1 MGVGS
6 GGLEIEKGLVL
17 IFESG
22 PNIEKFKRLAL
33 ENKSHP
39 DL

>member
-1 MGVGS
+1 MLGVGV
-6 GGLEIEKGLVL
+6 GGG
-17 IFESG
+17 FYFDWGSG

-33 ENKSHP
+33 ENKSHL